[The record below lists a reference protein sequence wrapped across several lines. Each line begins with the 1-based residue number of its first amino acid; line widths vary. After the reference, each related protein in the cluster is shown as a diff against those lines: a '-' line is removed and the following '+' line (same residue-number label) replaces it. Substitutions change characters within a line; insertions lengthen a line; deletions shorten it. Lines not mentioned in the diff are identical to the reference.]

1 MISLRAKILI
11 GIALAAFLAG
21 GCGAIIRGFWGVSQ
35 DCREWVDSHGY
46 HLVHNDWWAKDRG
59 CLARTPAGGELYHSE
74 ELHSKAIGWA
84 WQFAIFAVGTL
95 PAATIVTVSAL
106 RSRRRAAGEDP

>member
-11 GIALAAFLAG
+11 RIALAAFLAG
-21 GCGAIIRGFWGVSQ
+21 GCGAIIRGFWGASQ

-46 HLVHNDWWAKDRG
+46 QLVQDDWWAKNRG
-59 CLARTPAGGELYHSE
+59 RLARTPAGDELYHSE

-84 WQFAIFAVGTL
+84 WQFAVFAVGTL
-95 PAATIVTVSAL
+95 PAAIILTVSAL